1 MQGIKYFP
9 QNLNVEGKRIIVR
22 VDLNVPLKDRII
34 QDSTRIEQVLPF
46 LKELVKRKSKIIL
59 ISHLGRPGGLKDS
72 TLSLLPIYKYLK
84 KKLNTNMYFYTGEIN
99 DEVKIK
105 SSYLKDGEVLL
116 IENIR
121 FFKEETENDE
131 SFSKKLGE
139 LGEMYINDAFSC
151 SHRKQSSVYSITK
164 FVKEVYAGP
173 LLKKEIAAIDS
184 VIKNKKD
191 PVTCIVGG
199 SKVSTK
205 IGVIISLL
213 KSVSNIVIVG
223 AMANNFLA
231 YKKYEIGKS
240 LKEVNSEDM
249 IKKILEE
256 AEVNKCKILIPEDCL
271 VSKSFEGVAVLKDVK
286 FVDKDDII
294 LDVGPK
300 TIKVIEEIIDK
311 SNTIMWNGPA
321 GYFESKNFAL
331 GTNAIA
337 QRISENTRNRSLIS
351 VLGGGDT
358 VSAINKSGLE
368 LSFTHLSTAGGA
380 FLEYL
385 EGKDLPGLSVLK

>member
-1 MQGIKYFP
+1 
-9 QNLNVEGKRIIVR
+9 
-22 VDLNVPLKDRII
+22 
-34 QDSTRIEQVLPF
+34 
-46 LKELVKRKSKIIL
+46 
-59 ISHLGRPGGLKDS
+59 
-72 TLSLLPIYKYLK
+72 
-84 KKLNTNMYFYTGEIN
+84 MYFYTGEIN
-99 DEVKIK
+99 DDVKTK

-131 SFSKKLGE
+131 QFSKKLGE
-139 LGEMYINDAFSC
+139 LGEIYINDAFSC
-151 SHRKQSSVYSITK
+151 SHRKQSSICSITK
-164 FVKEVYAGP
+164 FVKEIYAGP
-173 LLKKEIAAIDS
+173 LLKKEIVAIDS

-191 PVTCIVGG
+191 PVTCIIGG

-205 IGVIISLL
+205 IGVIFNLL
-213 KSVSNIVIVG
+213 KSVSNIIVVG

-240 LKEVNSEDM
+240 LKETNSDKVV
-249 IKKILEE
+249 KKILRE
-256 AEVNKCKILIPEDCL
+256 AEVSKCKILIPEDCL
-271 VSKSFEGVAVLKDVK
+271 VSKSFEGLAVSKDIK
-286 FVDKDDII
+286 FVEEDDII

-300 TIKVIEEIIDK
+300 TIKIIEEIIDN

-331 GTNAIA
+331 GTIAIA
-337 QRISENTRNRSLIS
+337 QRISENTKHRSLIS

-358 VSAINKSGLE
+358 VSAINNSGLE

>member
-9 QNLNVEGKRIIVR
+9 QDLNIEGKRIIVR
-22 VDLNVPLKDRII
+22 VDLNVPLKDKKI

-46 LKELVKRKSKIIL
+46 LKDLVKRKSKIIL
-59 ISHLGRPGGLKDS
+59 ISHLGRPKGIKDS

-99 DEVKIK
+99 EEAKTKIL
-105 SSYLKDGEVLL
+105 YLKDSEIIL

-139 LGEMYINDAFSC
+139 LGEIYINDAFSC
-151 SHRKQSSVYSITK
+151 SHRKQSSIYNITK
-164 FVKEVYAGP
+164 FVKEIYAGP
-173 LLKKEIAAIDS
+173 LLKKEIEAIDS

-191 PVTCIVGG
+191 PVTCVIGG

-205 IGVIISLL
+205 IDIIFNLL
-213 KSVSNIVIVG
+213 KCVSNIVIVG

-240 LKEVNSEDM
+240 LKEANSEDM
-249 IKKILEE
+249 VKKILCE
-256 AEVNKCKILIPEDCL
+256 AEANKCKILIPEDCL
-271 VSKSFEGVAVLKDVK
+271 VSKSFQGSAVSKDIK
-286 FVDKDDII
+286 FVERDDII

-300 TIKVIEEIIDK
+300 TIKIIEEVIDS

-321 GYFESKNFAL
+321 GYFENENFAL

-337 QRISENTRNRSLIS
+337 QRISENTKNRSLIS

>member
-22 VDLNVPLKDRII
+22 VDLNVPLKDKRI

-46 LKELVKRKSKIIL
+46 LKELVKKKSKIIL
-59 ISHLGRPGGLKDS
+59 ISHLGRPGGIKDS

-99 DEVKIK
+99 DEIKIK

-139 LGEMYINDAFSC
+139 LGEIYINNAFSC

-164 FVKEVYAGP
+164 FVKEIYAGP
-173 LLKKEIAAIDS
+173 LLKKEIVAIDS

-205 IGVIISLL
+205 IGVIINLL

-231 YKKYEIGKS
+231 YKKNEIGKS
-240 LKEVNSEDM
+240 LKEVNSKDM

-271 VSKSFEGVAVLKDVK
+271 VSKSFEGAAILKDVK

-300 TIKVIEEIIDK
+300 TIKIIEKIIDN

>member
-1 MQGIKYFP
+1 
-9 QNLNVEGKRIIVR
+9 
-22 VDLNVPLKDRII
+22 
-34 QDSTRIEQVLPF
+34 
-46 LKELVKRKSKIIL
+46 
-59 ISHLGRPGGLKDS
+59 
-72 TLSLLPIYKYLK
+72 
-84 KKLNTNMYFYTGEIN
+84 MYFYTGEIN
-99 DEVKIK
+99 DEVKTK
-105 SSYLKDGEVLL
+105 SSYLKNSEVLL

-139 LGEMYINDAFSC
+139 LGEIYINDAFSC
-151 SHRKQSSVYSITK
+151 SHRKQSSIYNITK
-164 FVKEVYAGP
+164 YVKEIYAGP
-173 LLKKEIAAIDS
+173 LLKKEIEAIDS

-191 PVTCIVGG
+191 PVTCIIGG

-205 IGVIISLL
+205 IGVIFNLL

-240 LKEVNSEDM
+240 LKEANSEGM
-249 IKKILEE
+249 VKKILREV
-256 AEVNKCKILIPEDCL
+256 EVNKCKILIPEDCL
-271 VSKSFEGVAVLKDVK
+271 VSKSFEGVAVSKDIK
-286 FVDKDDII
+286 FVEKDDII

-300 TIKVIEEIIDK
+300 TIKIIEEIIDS

-321 GYFESKNFAL
+321 GYFESKNFTL

-337 QRISENTRNRSLIS
+337 QRISENTKNRSLIS
-351 VLGGGDT
+351 ILGGGDT
-358 VSAINKSGLE
+358 VSAINKSGLQ

>member
-9 QNLNVEGKRIIVR
+9 KDLNVEGKKIIVR
-22 VDLNVPLKDRII
+22 VDFNVPVKDKKI

-46 LKELVKRKSKIIL
+46 LKELVKKKSKIIL
-59 ISHLGRPGGLKDS
+59 ISHLGRPEGIKDN
-72 TLSLLPIYKYLK
+72 TLTLLPIYKYLK
-84 KKLNTNMYFYTGEIN
+84 EKLNTNMYFYTGEIN
-99 DEVKIK
+99 DEIKTK

-139 LGEMYINDAFSC
+139 LGEIYINNAFSC
-151 SHRKQSSVYSITK
+151 SHRKQSSISNITK
-164 FVKEVYAGP
+164 FVKEIYAGP
-173 LLKKEIAAIDS
+173 LLKKEIVAIDS
-184 VIKNKKD
+184 VIENKKD
-191 PVTCIVGG
+191 PVTCIIGG
-199 SKVSTK
+199 SKISTK
-205 IGVIISLL
+205 LGVIFNLL
-213 KSVSNIVIVG
+213 KKVSNIVIVG

-231 YKKYEIGKS
+231 YQKYEIGKS
-240 LKEVNSEDM
+240 LKEINSEDM
-249 IKKILEE
+249 VKKILEE
-256 AEVNKCKILIPEDCL
+256 AEINKCKILIPGDCL
-271 VSKSFEGVAVLKDVK
+271 VSKSFEGEPVSKDIK
-286 FVDKDDII
+286 FVEKDDII

-300 TIKVIEEIIDK
+300 TIKIIGEIIDS

-337 QRISENTRNRSLIS
+337 QKISENTKSKSLIS